1 MTAPT
6 AASPGSPRTGP
17 IPRRTW
23 PAVTAAL
30 LILGMAAA
38 MAAPPDRLQGDLQR
52 LMYVH
57 VPAAWLAYLAFAVTF
72 GASLAWLLR
81 HRPGADRLAA
91 ASAEVG
97 VFFTGL
103 ALVLGSVWGKP
114 VWGVWWTWD
123 PRLVTTALLFFVY
136 LGYLALRRAVAD
148 PEARARRAAVLG
160 VLAFVQV
167 PIVHLSVVWWRTLH
181 QPPTVLK
188 PGDPTIDHTMLAA
201 LLINVIAFTA
211 LYALLV
217 AHRLELARLQD
228 EAERALTE
236 GEPPLAGAAVV
247 PPKLEGV
254 RKRG

>member
-1 MTAPT
+1 VTPGTPT
-6 AASPGSPRTGP
+6 WPGAPRTARTL
-17 IPRRTW
+17 RRAW
-23 PAVTAAL
+23 PAATAAL
-30 LILGMAAA
+30 LVVGVVAA
-38 MAAPPDRLQGDLQR
+38 MVAPSDRLQGNLQR

-72 GASLAWLLR
+72 AASLAWLWR
-81 HRPGADRLAA
+81 RRPGADRLAA

-148 PEARARRAAVLG
+148 PAARARRAAVLG

-167 PIVHLSVVWWRTLH
+167 PIVHLSVVWWRALH

-188 PGDPTIDHTMLAA
+188 PGDPTIDHAMLAA
-201 LLINVIAFTA
+201 LLVNVVAFTA

-217 AHRLELARLQD
+217 ARRLELARLQD
-228 EAERALTE
+228 ELERALVE
-236 GEPPLAGAAVV
+236 GEPRLAGAAVV
-247 PPKLEGV
+247 PPNLQGV
-254 RKRG
+254 RERG